1 MKVEEISECFSI
13 NNSKIKKFQS
23 KGAKVHLYDP
33 YFSSMDVFG
42 LKVNPDIEQIISDV
56 DACVIVTGHNEF
68 KNIDLQTFQKMKSP
82 ILIDTRG
89 IINPEHATEAKLI
102 FRGLGRGNF

>member
-1 MKVEEISECFSI
+1 MTGLK
-13 NNSKIKKFQS
+13 KIKTTVLISGRGSNLHNLIKFS
-23 KGAKVHLYDP
+23 KAK
-33 YFSSMDVFG
+33 
-42 LKVNPDIEQIISDV
+42 
-56 DACVIVTGHNEF
+56 
-68 KNIDLQTFQKMKSP
+68 KSP